1 MEIVHYKSI
10 KEIPQNEWEKYGLDF
25 ALSDGVYDYAI
36 YNEKYSVYSVSY
48 LKIISRKTI
57 FCIMYQFKN
66 LGESVNEQWYVQ
78 YLKKFFGEHIVENI
92 KKLGYK
98 KIVLIMFPKMKEN
111 IVDIENSVTRYLQ
124 NLFLDK
130 KWLLIYSLFEKPKY
144 NKGYI
149 YKQPPY
155 MYFKIDVS
163 SMDEYLEKSNSKVR
177 HTIKN
182 DRGRLIKN
190 KVSIRKI
197 NYKTYYN
204 EICELNRL
212 SLYKMPKSLLQYIL
226 KLEKNNI
233 SDTIVFFKNDKLV
246 SM

>member
-98 KIVLIMFPKMKEN
+98 KIVLIMFHKMKEN

-149 YKQPPY
+149 YK
-155 MYFKIDVS
+155 
-163 SMDEYLEKSNSKVR
+163 
-177 HTIKN
+177 
-182 DRGRLIKN
+182 
-190 KVSIRKI
+190 
-197 NYKTYYN
+197 
-204 EICELNRL
+204 
-212 SLYKMPKSLLQYIL
+212 
-226 KLEKNNI
+226 
-233 SDTIVFFKNDKLV
+233 
-246 SM
+246 

>member
-98 KIVLIMFPKMKEN
+98 KIVA
-111 IVDIENSVTRYLQ
+111 
-124 NLFLDK
+124 NLK
-130 KWLLIYSLFEKPKY
+130 K
-144 NKGYI
+144 
-149 YKQPPY
+149 
-155 MYFKIDVS
+155 
-163 SMDEYLEKSNSKVR
+163 
-177 HTIKN
+177 
-182 DRGRLIKN
+182 
-190 KVSIRKI
+190 
-197 NYKTYYN
+197 
-204 EICELNRL
+204 
-212 SLYKMPKSLLQYIL
+212 
-226 KLEKNNI
+226 
-233 SDTIVFFKNDKLV
+233 
-246 SM
+246 

>member
-149 YKQPPY
+149 YKQPPLL
-155 MYFKIDVS
+155 
-163 SMDEYLEKSNSKVR
+163 YLGFSNK
-177 HTIKN
+177 
-182 DRGRLIKN
+182 
-190 KVSIRKI
+190 
-197 NYKTYYN
+197 
-204 EICELNRL
+204 E
-212 SLYKMPKSLLQYIL
+212 
-226 KLEKNNI
+226 
-233 SDTIVFFKNDKLV
+233 
-246 SM
+246 